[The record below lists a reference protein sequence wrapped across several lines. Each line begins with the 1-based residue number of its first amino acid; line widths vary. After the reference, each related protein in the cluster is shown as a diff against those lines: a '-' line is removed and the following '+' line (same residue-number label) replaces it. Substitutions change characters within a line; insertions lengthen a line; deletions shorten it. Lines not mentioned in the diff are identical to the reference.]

1 MFHVPPLIA
10 TVAIG
15 LVTAFALGF
24 AARRFGLPPLVGYLL
39 AGIAVGPHT
48 PGFVGDGAL
57 VSQLAEVGVILLMF
71 GVGLHF
77 SIGDL
82 WAVRRVALPGAVV
95 QILVATAIGA
105 GVSLLWGW
113 DLTAGL
119 VFGLSLSVAS
129 TVVLLRALE
138 SRRALDTHDGR
149 IAVGWLVVEDL
160 VTVMALVLLPALA
173 PGTGG
178 GGGGGG
184 FPWMELGLT
193 LAKVGL
199 FAAVMLIAGRRV
211 LPWLLGQ
218 VARTGSREL
227 FTLAVL
233 AAALGIALVSASLF
247 GVSLALGAFFA
258 GMVLSESDLSYEA
271 AAKSL
276 PLQDAF
282 AVLFFVSVG
291 MLFDPM
297 VLVRDPLPVLATLG
311 IVIVGKS
318 VAALVLVV
326 LLGHSMRTGLT
337 ISASLAQ
344 VGEFSFIL
352 TGLGVAL
359 GMMPSEGRDL
369 VLAAALLSITLNPA
383 VFAAVDR
390 LAEWI
395 GRSNLS
401 RPAWWPH
408 ADDPAPTVPHGE
420 APHLRGHAIVVGH
433 GRVGALVCRMLADRG
448 RPFVVVEQDRRRAEE
463 LRARGLTVVWG
474 DGGEPEVL
482 EAAGVRKARLVV
494 LAAPGT
500 VQGRRVVTSAK
511 SLNTLVDV
519 VVRASGEEEMGWL
532 EKNGV
537 GMAAMGERELSLAI
551 GAYALARLGVP
562 EAEARVLVQ
571 RFRATLRVGEGLN
584 GDGSPT
590 PELRPRREDEAAA
603 EVL

>member
-1 MFHVPPLIA
+1 M
-10 TVAIG
+10 
-15 LVTAFALGF
+15 
-24 AARRFGLPPLVGYLL
+24 
-39 AGIAVGPHT
+39 
-48 PGFVGDGAL
+48 
-57 VSQLAEVGVILLMF
+57 
-71 GVGLHF
+71 
-77 SIGDL
+77 
-82 WAVRRVALPGAVV
+82 
-95 QILVATAIGA
+95 
-105 GVSLLWGW
+105 
-113 DLTAGL
+113 
-119 VFGLSLSVAS
+119 
-129 TVVLLRALE
+129 
-138 SRRALDTHDGR
+138 
-149 IAVGWLVVEDL
+149 
-160 VTVMALVLLPALA
+160 
-173 PGTGG
+173 
-178 GGGGGG
+178 
-184 FPWMELGLT
+184 T

-211 LPWLLGQ
+211 LPWLLEQ

-297 VLVRDPLPVLATLG
+297 VLVRDPLPALATLA
-311 IVIVGKS
+311 IVIIGKS

-326 LLGHSMRTGLT
+326 VLGHSMRTGLT

-359 GMMPSEGRDL
+359 GILPSAGRDL
-369 VLAAALLSITLNPA
+369 ILAAAILSITLNPA

-390 LAEWI
+390 LADRI
-395 GRSNLS
+395 TRSKLS
-401 RPAWWPH
+401 RPRWWPH
-408 ADDPAPTVPHGE
+408 AGETAPAVPHGE
-420 APHLRGHAIVVGH
+420 ASHLRGHAVVVGH

-448 RPFVVVEQDRRRAEE
+448 QPFVVVEQDRRRAED
-463 LRARGLTVVWG
+463 LRARGMTVVWG

-482 EAAGVRKARLVV
+482 AAAGVPKARLVV

-500 VQGRRVVTSAK
+500 VQARRVVMGAK
-511 SLNTLVDV
+511 ALNTLVDI
-519 VVRASGEEEMGWL
+519 VVRANGEDDMGWL
-532 EKNGV
+532 DKNGV
-537 GMAAMGERELSLAI
+537 GMAAMGERELSLAM
-551 GAYALARLGVP
+551 GAYALVRLGVP

-571 RFRATLRVGEGLN
+571 RFRGTLRVGEGLTV
-584 GDGSPT
+584 DGSPA
-590 PELRPRREDEAAA
+590 PELRPRREDEPAA